1 MNKAYGIIL
10 CILVASAA
18 MFLSEYIV
26 IGSIAIAII
35 LGALIGNTVTLSS
48 KFTPGITYSEKTLL
62 AVAIS
67 LLGINLDFNVLLQ
80 LGVQTLL
87 IIIISMSATI
97 FFGIFLSKKLN
108 FDKDFACILAIG
120 NGVCGSAAIAA
131 TKDIVKLDKEKSA
144 LAIAIVNL
152 LGTVGLFV
160 LPLIAVVLGLNNTE
174 VGILLGNTLQS
185 VGHAVAAGFSV
196 NETVGQSATITKMGR
211 ILLLT
216 PVIIWLIWYTSKNNS
231 IANSSSDDLEKS
243 QNKAK
248 LQVPVFVIGFIVFSI
263 IATSGILPLNI
274 IEVIATA
281 SKLTLLIAMSAIG
294 LKISF
299 KAIKQTGWDAFV
311 LAGYIF
317 KFQIIL
323 SIILIAVL

>member
-10 CILVASAA
+10 CVLVASAA
-18 MFLSEYIV
+18 MFLSEFIV

-35 LGALIGNTVTLSS
+35 LGALIGNTVPLSS
-48 KFTPGITYSEKTLL
+48 KLNPGITYSEKTLL

-80 LGVQTLL
+80 LGVQTLF

-152 LGTVGLFV
+152 LGTVGLFI
-160 LPLIAVVLGLNNTE
+160 LPLIAVVLELNDTE

-196 NETVGQSATITKMGR
+196 NETVGQSTTITKMGR

-216 PVIIWLIWYTSKNNS
+216 PVIIWLIWYTSKNS
-231 IANSSSDDLEKS
+231 STVSTSSDKLEK
-243 QNKAK
+243 KAK

-281 SKLTLLIAMSAIG
+281 SKITLLIAMSAIG

>member
-10 CILVASAA
+10 CLLIASVA
-18 MFLSEYIV
+18 MFLSKYVV

-35 LGALIGNTVTLSS
+35 LGALIGNTLPLTD
-48 KFTPGITYSEKTLL
+48 KFNPGITFSEKTLL
-62 AVAIS
+62 GVAIS
-67 LLGINLDFNVLLQ
+67 LLGINLDFNILIN
-80 LGVQTLL
+80 LGYQTIL
-87 IIIISMSATI
+87 IIIISMIATI
-97 FFGIFLSKKLN
+97 YFGLYLSKKLN
-108 FDKDFACILAIG
+108 FDKNFACILAIG

-131 TKDIVKLDKEKSA
+131 TKDIAKLDKEKSA

-152 LGTVGLFV
+152 LGTVGLFIIPIVGV
-160 LPLIAVVLGLNNTE
+160 LLGLNDTE
-174 VGILLGNTLQS
+174 LGILIGNTLQS

-196 NETVGQSATITKMGR
+196 NEAVGQNATITKMGR

-216 PVIIWLIWYTSKNNS
+216 PVIFWLIWYTSKNQIIEEN
-231 IANSSSDDLEKS
+231 
-243 QNKAK
+243 QTKAK
-248 LQVPVFVIGFIVFSI
+248 IQVPLFVIGFVVFSI
-263 IATSGILPLNI
+263 IATSEVLPSTI
-274 IEVIATA
+274 INMISYA
-281 SKLTLLIAMSAIG
+281 SKLALIIAMSAIG

-323 SIILIAVL
+323 SILLIAVFQ

>member
-18 MFLSEYIV
+18 MFLSEFIV

-35 LGALIGNTVTLSS
+35 LGALLGNTVPLSS

-152 LGTVGLFV
+152 LGTVGLFI
-160 LPLIAVVLGLNNTE
+160 LPLIAVVLGLNDTE

-216 PVIIWLIWYTSKNNS
+216 PVIIWLIWYTSKNS
-231 IANSSSDDLEKS
+231 STVSTSSDNLEK
-243 QNKAK
+243 KAK
-248 LQVPVFVIGFIVFSI
+248 LQVPVFVTGFIVFSI

-274 IEVIATA
+274 IELIATA
-281 SKLTLLIAMSAIG
+281 SKITLLIAMSAIG

>member
-10 CILVASAA
+10 CILIATAA
-18 MFLSEYIV
+18 IFLSKFV
-26 IGSIAIAII
+26 AIGSIAVAII
-35 LGALIGNTVTLSS
+35 LGALIANTVPLTD
-48 KFTPGITYSEKTLL
+48 KFNPGITFSEKTLL

-67 LLGINLDFNVLLQ
+67 LLGINLDFNVLMQ
-80 LGVQTLL
+80 LGYQTIL
-87 IIIISMSATI
+87 IIIISMIATI
-97 FFGIFLSKKLN
+97 YFGLYLSKKLN
-108 FDKDFACILAIG
+108 FEKNFACILAIG

-131 TKDIVKLDKEKSA
+131 TKDIAKLDKEKSA

-160 LPLIAVVLGLNNTE
+160 LPIIGVILGLDDTE
-174 VGILLGNTLQS
+174 LGILLGNILQS

-216 PVIIWLIWYTSKNNS
+216 PVIFWLIWYTSKNHS
-231 IANSSSDDLEKS
+231 IEQLEQIE
-243 QNKAK
+243 QNGKKTK
-248 LQVPVFVIGFIVFSI
+248 LQIPPFVIGFIVFSI
-263 IATSGILPLNI
+263 IATSGVLPKDV
-274 IEVIATA
+274 IELIAQA
-281 SKLTLLIAMSAIG
+281 SKISLLLAMSAIG

-299 KAIKQTGWDAFV
+299 NAIKQTGWDAFV

-323 SIILIAVL
+323 SILLIAVL

>member
-10 CILVASAA
+10 CVLVASAA
-18 MFLSEYIV
+18 MFLSEFIV

-35 LGALIGNTVTLSS
+35 LGALIGNTVPLSS
-48 KFTPGITYSEKTLL
+48 KLNPGITYSEKTLL

-152 LGTVGLFV
+152 LGTVGLFI
-160 LPLIAVVLGLNNTE
+160 LPLIAVVLELNDTE

-196 NETVGQSATITKMGR
+196 NETVGQSTTITKMGR

-216 PVIIWLIWYTSKNNS
+216 PVIIWLIWYTSKNS
-231 IANSSSDDLEKS
+231 STVSTSSDKLEK
-243 QNKAK
+243 KAK

-281 SKLTLLIAMSAIG
+281 SKITLLIAMSAIG